1 MSTVE
6 HIELEVGAE
15 LEQAFRTA
23 ITMFGQVGERLARQ
37 SAERSRETASRAR
50 EQWLAGRDSARAQFG
65 PFVRPGVVERS
76 HRVDA
81 SRAWEHAA
89 AWSGKDPQ
97 AAAAADA
104 LRQRIVAHH
113 HATPEQILSSIDPA
127 HRAGPVPAG
136 RISMDEAMSLAE
148 VNAPYYYARHTNPRL
163 GRIGQEPA
171 NAAQEQLH
179 ADWQH
184 FAKHGALPQR
194 SQWEAWAG
202 AHGHADQYAPSKWEG
217 PYGAVEHDRRDAA
230 LRQEWNEGATE
241 RDRREIAGHLDAMS
255 RAGMDTGAFYTDLGQ
270 PAAQEAAAAGAAALT
285 DPAAFDRA
293 TPRHAAAA
301 WVGARG
307 QGLAGDEAAMRVAG
321 ELDQQFRRRFK
332 VSPQQLMIDAATDRA
347 ANLAAQQRAIADQAR
362 ERSEQSTAATAASPS
377 VVDLAKRPAGS
388 REQAP
393 SVPLDPDSYLMPRT
407 PAGSRGMRAAG
418 LDDPV
423 EAAHRQSAWSVAQN
437 RFSVATIAESGTLKP
452 GEAWDKL
459 PQETRSKLYWT
470 AYDSEDSRWISQ
482 NRAAEFADPAVF
494 DDLVRQR
501 AIAHQAHG
509 QDTITR
515 LDQSPTAAVT
525 STDVGTG
532 VEGDLGRGPEAS
544 PRGVAPAVPPS
555 DVSTARPPAGPVVA
569 PLTGTE
575 PRGAAP
581 TKAPTPAERAHRSNA
596 WAIAERD
603 YDRQNRGDGASGASW
618 KDLPVPERYA
628 RYWSAYDSPEARD
641 VTGTGQQPA
650 RQETVETVN
659 GVTRDRVVQL
669 NDQAAQWY
677 GDQLRPGTPGH
688 EYLRD
693 RVGQQVMDDG
703 PWQLGYAP
711 PGWSHLRAHLRAG
724 GASDEEIVGAGLGTV
739 SSRGNVIDAFR
750 DRVMIGIRDDAGDV
764 VGFVGRDLSGDP
776 RAPKYVNTAQTSAFT
791 KGHTMLG
798 LHEAPA
804 DARLARV
811 EGPFD
816 AIAVTAAGNGQVA
829 GVAPLG
835 TALSERQAE
844 YLAHRA
850 PGKKVWVAND
860 NDAAGKAATES
871 DFWSLAEKGVDTR
884 LVSIPPGTD
893 PAQLWRENPDLLRE
907 VLAFPDVAP
916 TAGLAVMDHAFEQ
929 DSDGLLAG
937 DVDAFDRID
946 MTERDV
952 RKALTNDVDD
962 AFVHDYTTTSLAQ
975 LREQHRTG
983 TDAPADPGQEPSPTL
998 DRGPSP
1004 STQVDQGA
1012 ALSPAAPTASVNEQA
1027 PYDRG
1032 ALPDTVQI
1040 TDAERYARR
1049 ASGHA
1054 FSKPTAQM
1062 VADAQQSKGRAA
1074 KVSPQNGPSA
1084 GQNKTQRR

>member
-37 SAERSRETASRAR
+37 SAERSREVAASAR
-50 EQWLAGRDSARAQFG
+50 EQWLTGRDSARAQFG

-81 SRAWEHAA
+81 ARAWEHAA
-89 AWSGKDPQ
+89 GWADKDPQ
-97 AAAAADA
+97 AAAAADVLHA
-104 LRQRIVAHH
+104 RITAHH
-113 HATPEQILSSIDPA
+113 RSTPQQILSSIDPQ

-136 RISMDEAMSLAE
+136 RISMGEVMDLAQ

-171 NAAQEQLH
+171 NPAQEQLH
-179 ADWQH
+179 EDWQH
-184 FAKHGALPQR
+184 FAENGTLPQR
-194 SQWEAWAG
+194 SQWETWAG
-202 AHGHADQYAPSKWEG
+202 THGHADQYAPQQWEG

-230 LRQEWNEGATE
+230 LRQEWNEGAGE
-241 RDRREIAGHLDAMS
+241 RDRREISEHLDAMS
-255 RAGMDTGAFYTDLGQ
+255 RAGMDTGAFYADLGQ
-270 PAAQEAAAAGAAALT
+270 PAAQQAAAAGAAALT

-293 TPRHAAAA
+293 TPTEAAAA

-307 QGLAGDEAAMRVAG
+307 QGLAGDEASMLVAS

-347 ANLAAQQRAIADQAR
+347 ANTATQQRAVADRAR
-362 ERSEQSTAATAASPS
+362 ERNEQSPTATAATPG

-388 REQAP
+388 REQTP

-423 EAAHRQSAWSVAQN
+423 EAAHRHSAWSIAQN
-437 RFSVATIAESGTLKP
+437 RFSAATIAETGTLKP

-482 NRAAEFADPAVF
+482 NRAAELADPAVF
-494 DDLVRQR
+494 DELVRER
-501 AIAHQAHG
+501 AIAHRAYG
-509 QDTITR
+509 QDAVTR
-515 LDQSPTAAVT
+515 LDQSPAATVT
-525 STDVGTG
+525 STDAGAEPA
-532 VEGDLGRGPEAS
+532 VERGPDAAPS
-544 PRGVAPAVPPS
+544 APAAVSPQS
-555 DVSTARPPAGPVVA
+555 DVVTSRPLSAPVVA
-569 PLTGTE
+569 PLTGAE
-575 PRGAAP
+575 PRGVAP
-581 TKAPTPAERAHRSNA
+581 TKAPTPAERVHRSAA

-603 YDRQNRGDGASGASW
+603 YERQNRGDDGAGATW

-650 RQETVETVN
+650 REAASDTVN
-659 GVTRDRVVQL
+659 GVSRARVVEL

-750 DRVMIGIRDDAGDV
+750 DRVMIGIRDDAGEV
-764 VGFVGRDLSGDP
+764 VGFVGRDLSGDA
-776 RAPKYVNTAQTSAFT
+776 RAPKYVNTTHTSAFT
-791 KGHTMLG
+791 KGDTMLG
-798 LHEAPA
+798 LHEAA
-804 DARLARV
+804 DGARLARV

-835 TALSERQAE
+835 TALTDRQAD

-871 DFWSLAEKGVDTR
+871 DFWSLADKGVDAR
-884 LVSIPPGTD
+884 LVSLPNGSD

-929 DSDGLLAG
+929 DSEGLRAG

-962 AFVHDYTTTSLAQ
+962 AFVQGYTSTSLAQ
-975 LREQHRTG
+975 LREQRTPV
-983 TDAPADPGQEPSPTL
+983 TDATADPGQEPSPTL
-998 DRGPSP
+998 DAAAAPASSAHVDPGVAPSP
-1004 STQVDQGA
+1004 AT
-1012 ALSPAAPTASVNEQA
+1012 PTVAMDGQA

-1032 ALPDTVQI
+1032 AVPDTVQI

-1074 KVSPQNGPSA
+1074 KPSPQNGPSA